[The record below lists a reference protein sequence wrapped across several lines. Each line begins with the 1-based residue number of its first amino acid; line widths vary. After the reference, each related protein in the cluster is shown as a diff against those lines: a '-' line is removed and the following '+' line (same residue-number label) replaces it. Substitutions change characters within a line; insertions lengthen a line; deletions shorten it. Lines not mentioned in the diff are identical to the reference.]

1 MFCVKVP
8 VLSEQITLT
17 APNVSTEWSL
27 RTIVFALAIL
37 WTPIARTIVT
47 TAASPSGIAATA
59 SDIDDKI
66 ASI

>member
-1 MFCVKVP
+1 MKQP
-8 VLSEQITLT
+8 AIAIT
-17 APNVSTEWSL
+17 
-27 RTIVFALAIL
+27 
-37 WTPIARTIVT
+37 TPIARTIVT